1 VSDERR
7 HPRRLAE
14 RGRLAAAGR
23 VLGSAGGRW
32 VDVEAYRLAASL
44 AFYALVSL
52 FPLLI
57 LALAVLELVLGD
69 ASSTRAWLFDWVD
82 ATSSPAV
89 RGTVVEAL
97 QALQERGASSVVGL
111 TVGVVGALIGASG
124 VFAELDTALNRI
136 FASERPTTSIA
147 HGLRTLL
154 HDRLWAF
161 VSVLGTNVLLLLAS
175 TVGTAWEQIGSA
187 IAPPMG
193 VKLAS
198 FGLSTVALGL
208 AVTLCIK
215 WVPDVRVRW
224 SAAVRG
230 GFLAAVLLQ
239 VLRAAFGWAIVRFTD
254 YPAYG
259 VVGSVLVVL
268 MWMYVAAAVLLFGAS
283 VSAVLDRSPQPAM
296 RLQSSPPPPPETST
310 SGDVR
315 PAGHRGTAAGRA

>member
-1 VSDERR
+1 MSSDWL
-7 HPRRLAE
+7 RRLLLAE
-14 RGRLAAAGR
+14 NGWIAAAGR
-23 VLGSAGGRW
+23 VLSSAGGRW

-97 QALQERGASSVVGL
+97 EALQERGASGAVGL

-136 FASERPTTSIA
+136 FASERPTSSVVHA
-147 HGLRTLL
+147 LKVLL

-161 VSVLGTNVLLLLAS
+161 VSVVGTMVLLLVAS
-175 TVGTAWEQIGSA
+175 TAGTAWEQIGSA
-187 IAPPMG
+187 IAPPFG

-198 FGLSTVALGL
+198 FALSTIAIGL

-239 VLRAAFGWAIVRFTD
+239 ILRAGFGWAIVRFTD

-268 MWMYVAAAVLLFGAS
+268 MWMYVAAAVLLLGAS
-283 VSAVLDRSPQPAM
+283 VSAVLNRSPQPAM
-296 RLQSSPPPPPETST
+296 RVQSTPPPPREAP
-310 SGDVR
+310 SGGAVEAR
-315 PAGHRGTAAGRA
+315 GHRGTAAGRA

>member
-1 VSDERR
+1 MSADAVRSGL
-7 HPRRLAE
+7 LAGD
-14 RGRLAAAGR
+14 GRLAAAGR
-23 VLGSAGGRW
+23 VLSSAGGRW

-97 QALQERGASSVVGL
+97 QALQKRGSSVVGL

-124 VFAELDTALNRI
+124 VFGELDTAMNRI
-136 FASERPTTSIA
+136 FASERPTTSIKQA
-147 HGLRTLL
+147 LRTLL

-161 VSVLGTNVLLLLAS
+161 VSVLGTMVLLLVAS
-175 TVGTAWEQIGSA
+175 TAGTAWEQIGSA
-187 IAPPMG
+187 IAPPIG

-198 FGLSTVALGL
+198 FALSTIALGL

-224 SAAVRG
+224 YAAARG

-239 VLRAAFGWAIVRFTD
+239 LLRAGFGWAIVRFTD

-268 MWMYVAAAVLLFGAS
+268 TWMYVANAVLLLGASVAAVLN
-283 VSAVLDRSPQPAM
+283 RSRQPAM
-296 RLQSSPPPPPETST
+296 RLESSPPAPEQAPGNDPVEAPRS
-310 SGDVR
+310 
-315 PAGHRGTAAGRA
+315 PGTAASRA